1 MAATDTSFLDTLV
14 ELTQK
19 HLGEAGVRLA
29 ESRKSEQ
36 RSKDFMNTLLG
47 YRTDYTMEMQRQM
60 SVGMDAMTVST
71 YRAFLTTLDNAID
84 QAQIEIKKLGNI
96 VIADQENWQDQH
108 MKINAYETLI
118 DRRVKVLK
126 VKESRIDQRQTD
138 ELSSQMRQRQ
148 ASNAHSTPG
157 L

>member
-1 MAATDTSFLDTLV
+1 MATTDTSVLDKLV
-14 ELTQK
+14 ELTRN
-19 HLGEAGVRLA
+19 HLGEAGARLA

-36 RSKDFMNTLLG
+36 RTIEFRQTLLG
-47 YRTDYTMEMQRQM
+47 YRADYTQEMQRQM
-60 SVGMDAMTVST
+60 TIGMDAMTVAN
-71 YRAFLTTLDNAID
+71 YRAFLATLDNAIA
-84 QAQIEIKKLGNI
+84 QANTEVQKLGKI
-96 VIADQENWQDQH
+96 VVAQQEQWQDQH

-148 ASNAHSTPG
+148 ASSALSTPG

>member
-84 QAQIEIKKLGNI
+84 QAHIEIKKLGNI